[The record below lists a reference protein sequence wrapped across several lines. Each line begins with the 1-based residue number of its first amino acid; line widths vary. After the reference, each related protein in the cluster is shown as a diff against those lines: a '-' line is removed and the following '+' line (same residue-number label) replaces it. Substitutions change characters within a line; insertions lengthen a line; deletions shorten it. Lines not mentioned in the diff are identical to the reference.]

1 MILLLDTE
9 TTGLTPPIEVIEIA
23 YLTLANSIGQKL
35 NFNPLTDFEWAMPTY
50 TERFKPSGQI
60 HPQASEVHRIYL
72 KDLLK
77 CRPSSEV
84 KIPSDT
90 TILLGY
96 NISFDHRV
104 LGKPNTKLICLMQ
117 IAKKLWAID
126 KKNNIL
132 PNFKQTSLIEYLY
145 PEIRGELTKT
155 AHGAV
160 ADVKLSYLLL
170 LKILEKLP
178 KVKTLDELVK
188 LTTQPK

>member
-23 YLTLANSIGQKL
+23 YLTLSNTISKE
-35 NFNPLTDFEWAMPTY
+35 LTDFEWAMPTY
-50 TERFKPSGQI
+50 TERFKPSGPI
-60 HPQASEVHRIYL
+60 HPQASELHRIYL

-104 LGKPNTKLICLMQ
+104 LGKPNTKL
-117 IAKKLWAID
+117 
-126 KKNNIL
+126 
-132 PNFKQTSLIEYLY
+132 T
-145 PEIRGELTKT
+145 
-155 AHGAV
+155 
-160 ADVKLSYLLL
+160 
-170 LKILEKLP
+170 
-178 KVKTLDELVK
+178 
-188 LTTQPK
+188 